1 MTGDSVTLAGSE
13 TETREASGCPA
24 RSERA
29 REMAKAKLPADHP
42 KVKTGRIGVLLVN
55 LGTPDGTDFRNMR
68 KYLRQFLMSLLRRC
82 PT

>member
-29 REMAKAKLPADHP
+29 REMAKAKLRVVAAADVHSE
-42 KVKTGRIGVLLVN
+42 LVA
-55 LGTPDGTDFRNMR
+55 
-68 KYLRQFLMSLLRRC
+68 C
-82 PT
+82 PTRLHHGVFMPCIVSRPLFVNG